1 MRTVGVVGAV
11 ALVLASAA
19 SGRSTVAESAAL
31 VFQGSVGNIEAIYA
45 VADDGTHLTQLS
57 VGPDD
62 SDPAW
67 SPDGSQI
74 AYLRDN
80 GARGGRR
87 SVDLM
92 VLGPTGRNP
101 RRTTRG
107 ALISWFSWSPDS
119 KQIAVADDRRGL
131 VIIEVATASVRSLSK
146 DESCGPPLWSPD
158 GQMILFDP
166 CPRGLTVINL
176 GDGSSRL
183 FSGTRSVGAYAWAPR
198 GKTIAYVGSDDLFLV
213 EPEGGTPERI
223 TSAPEP
229 DDLAW
234 SPDGT
239 RIAFTS
245 GDIRGGE
252 AIQVWVLRLADRT
265 VTRLTSAHGCGHEL
279 APSWSP
285 DSNAITF
292 TFARSGCVPT
302 SKAGLYRVSADG
314 GGERRIARGDPWM
327 LPSRASWDPLGRAV
341 PPKPQLAPPNY
352 LTRIYDAR
360 GRRVAY
366 VVRKEATS
374 WAVSW
379 AEDQGATF
387 VTGSGSHLLAECLH
401 ARGTARR
408 LSPRRWRVMSRISIG
423 PDEYTGPGGEIRRVT
438 PRRWNVYDR
447 HGHKIALT
455 SGPDGPVAGL
465 AWLALRGC

>member
-1 MRTVGVVGAV
+1 VRTVGVVGAV

-31 VFQGSVGNIEAIYA
+31 VFKGSVGNIEAIYA
-45 VADDGTHLTQLS
+45 VAGDGTHLTQLS

-62 SDPAW
+62 SDPTW

-80 GARGGRR
+80 GARGLRR
-87 SVDLM
+87 SVDLV
-92 VLGPTGRNP
+92 VLDATGRNP
-101 RRTTRG
+101 RRITRG

-131 VIIEVATASVRSLSK
+131 VIIDVATASVRSLSK
-146 DESCGPPLWSPD
+146 DKSCGPPLWSPD
-158 GQMILFDP
+158 EQMILFAP
-166 CPRGLTVINL
+166 CLDGLTVISL
-176 GDGSSRL
+176 GDGSSRPL
-183 FSGTRSVGAYAWAPR
+183 TGTRLARAYAWAPR
-198 GKTIAYVGSDDLFLV
+198 GSTIAYVASDALFLV
-213 EPEGGTPERI
+213 EPEGGTPELV
-223 TSAPEP
+223 TSSQEP

-245 GDIRGGE
+245 GDARAGE
-252 AIQVWVLRLADRT
+252 ANHVWVLRLADRA
-265 VTRLTSAHGCGHEL
+265 VTRLTSAQGCRYDGV
-279 APSWSP
+279 PSWSP
-285 DSNAITF
+285 DSNAIA
-292 TFARSGCVPT
+292 FARTGCGPT
-302 SKAGLYRVSADG
+302 SKAGLYRVSAHG
-314 GGERRIARGDPWM
+314 VGERRIARGDPWM
-327 LPSRASWDPLGRAV
+327 DLNRASWDPLGRAV

-360 GRRVAY
+360 DRRVAY

-379 AEDQGATF
+379 AEDHGTTG
-387 VTGSGSHLLAECLH
+387 VTGSGSHLLAGCLH
-401 ARGTARR
+401 ASGTARR
-408 LSPRRWRVMSRISIG
+408 LSPRRWRVLSRIELG
-423 PDEYTGPGGEIRRVT
+423 PDEHRSSGGEIRRVT

-447 HGHKIALT
+447 NSRKIAAT